1 MIGGIFVDGGLLTM
15 VVVVAVW
22 TILVRDSF
30 AAVIGYACYGL
41 LLAFAWVRLAAID
54 AALTEAAI
62 GGGLTSVLL
71 IRAAVRLRRT
81 ETAALAE
88 TLAPVQRILAAV
100 FSATVA
106 VALGAVVLTLPE
118 PAPTLAPRVAE
129 HLASTGLGNA
139 VTAVLLSFRAIDT
152 LLEAVVLVYALV
164 AVWALTP
171 DRFWGGRPGP
181 KYAVE
186 ANGML
191 AYLARLLPP
200 LGIVVG
206 IYVFWV
212 GADLPGGKF
221 QAGTLLAAMWLL
233 AIMAGLTDV
242 PPISR
247 RSLRIALVA
256 GTVVFLAIGFAG
268 VPLAGAFLAYPE
280 SVAKPL
286 ILVIEAASMVSIAVT
301 LGLLVVGPPE
311 RSGAP

>member
-106 VALGAVVLTLPE
+106 VALGAVVLSLPE
-118 PAPTLAPRVAE
+118 PAPTLAPSVAE
-129 HLASTGLGNA
+129 HIASTGLGNA

-191 AYLARLLPP
+191 AYFARLLPP

-280 SVAKPL
+280 SFAKPL

>member
-106 VALGAVVLTLPE
+106 VALGAVVLSLPE
-118 PAPTLAPRVAE
+118 PAPTLAPSVAE
-129 HLASTGLGNA
+129 HIASTGLGNA

-181 KYAVE
+181 KYVVE

-233 AIMAGLTDV
+233 TIMAGLTDV

-280 SVAKPL
+280 SFAKPL

>member
-1 MIGGIFVDGGLLTM
+1 MSPTLLVDGGLLAM
-15 VVVVAVW
+15 VVLVAMW

-71 IRAAVRLRRT
+71 IRAVVRLRATEASAQLVTPART
-81 ETAALAE
+81 L
-88 TLAPVQRILAAV
+88 RFGAAV
-100 FSATVA
+100 LSIAVA
-106 VALGAVVLTLPE
+106 VALGAVVLGLPD
-118 PAPTLAPRVAE
+118 PAPSLAPQVAE
-129 HLASTGLGNA
+129 HIASTGLGNA

-152 LLEAVVLVYALV
+152 LLEAVVLIYALV

-171 DRFWGGRPGP
+171 DRLWGGRPGP
-181 KYAVE
+181 KYADDP
-186 ANGML
+186 NGML
-191 AYLARLLPP
+191 AYMARLLAP
-200 LGIVVG
+200 LGIVVA

-233 AIMAGLTDV
+233 TIMAGLTDV

-247 RSLRIALVA
+247 RWLRVALVV

-280 SVAKPL
+280 GVAKPL
-286 ILVIEAASMVSIAVT
+286 ILIIEAASMVSIAVT
-301 LGLLVVGPPE
+301 LGLLVIGPPE
-311 RSGAP
+311 RSESP

>member
-1 MIGGIFVDGGLLTM
+1 MSVELLVDSTLLAL
-15 VVVVAVW
+15 VVLVAVW
-22 TILVRDSF
+22 TIAVRDSF

-41 LLAFAWVRLAAID
+41 LLAFSWVRLAAID

-71 IRAAVRLRRT
+71 IRAVVRLRGT
-81 ETAALAE
+81 EAAAVAETPGGMQRFFAAVLSAAVAAALG
-88 TLAPVQRILAAV
+88 V
-100 FSATVA
+100 
-106 VALGAVVLTLPE
+106 VVLTLPD
-118 PAPTLAPRVAE
+118 PAPTLAPQVAANI
-129 HLASTGLGNA
+129 ASTGLGNA
-139 VTAVLLSFRAIDT
+139 VTAVLLAFRATDT

-171 DRFWGGRPGP
+171 DRFWGGRPGQ
-181 KYAVE
+181 KYAVDPH
-186 ANGML
+186 GML

-200 LGIVVG
+200 LGIVVA

-233 AIMAGLTDV
+233 TIMAGLTDV

-247 RSLRIALVA
+247 RWLRLALVA
-256 GTVVFLAIGFAG
+256 GSVVFLAIGFAG
-268 VPLAGAFLAYPE
+268 IPLAGTFLAYPE
-280 SVAKPL
+280 SFAKPL

-301 LGLLVVGPPE
+301 LGLLVLGAPE

>member
-106 VALGAVVLTLPE
+106 VALGAVVLSLPE

-233 AIMAGLTDV
+233 TIMAGLTDV

>member
-1 MIGGIFVDGGLLTM
+1 MSVAMLVDGGLLAL
-15 VVVVAVW
+15 VVLVAMW

-30 AAVIGYACYGL
+30 SAVIGYACYGL

-71 IRAAVRLRRT
+71 IRAVVRLRAT
-81 ETAALAE
+81 EVATLAE
-88 TLAPVQRILAAV
+88 TPGRVQRILAAV
-100 FSATVA
+100 LSVTVA
-106 VALGAVVLTLPE
+106 AALGVVVLGLPD
-118 PAPTLAPRVAE
+118 PAPSLAPQVAE
-129 HLASTGLGNA
+129 NIASTGLGNA

-171 DRFWGGRPGP
+171 DHLWGGRPGP
-181 KYAVE
+181 KYEVAP
-186 ANGML
+186 NGML
-191 AYLARLLPP
+191 AYLARLLAP
-200 LGIVVG
+200 LGIVVA

-233 AIMAGLTDV
+233 TIMAGLTDV

-247 RSLRIALVA
+247 RWLRVALVA

-280 SVAKPL
+280 GFAKPL
-286 ILVIEAASMVSIAVT
+286 ILIIEAASMVSIAVT

-311 RSGAP
+311 RTGAP

>member
-106 VALGAVVLTLPE
+106 VALGAVVLSLPE

-129 HLASTGLGNA
+129 HIASTGLGNA

-191 AYLARLLPP
+191 AYFARLLPP

-280 SVAKPL
+280 SFAKPL

>member
-106 VALGAVVLTLPE
+106 VALGAVVLSLPE

-191 AYLARLLPP
+191 AYFARLLPP

>member
-1 MIGGIFVDGGLLTM
+1 MSVALLVDGGLLAM
-15 VVVVAVW
+15 VVLVAVW

-71 IRAAVRLRRT
+71 IRAVVRLRNT
-81 ETAALAE
+81 EAVAQAE
-88 TLAPVQRILAAV
+88 MPGRVQRILAATL
-100 FSATVA
+100 SIA
-106 VALGAVVLTLPE
+106 VAGALGVVVLGLPD
-118 PAPTLAPRVAE
+118 PAPSLAPRVAE
-129 HLASTGLGNA
+129 HIASTGLGNA

-171 DRFWGGRPGP
+171 DRLWGGRPGP
-181 KYAVE
+181 KYA
-186 ANGML
+186 ADPHGML

-200 LGIVVG
+200 LGIVVA

-247 RSLRIALVA
+247 RWLRVALVA
-256 GTVVFLAIGFAG
+256 GTVVFLTIGFAG
-268 VPLAGAFLAYPE
+268 VPMAGAFLAYPE
-280 SVAKPL
+280 GFAKPL
-286 ILVIEAASMVSIAVT
+286 ILIIEAASMVSIAVT

-311 RSGAP
+311 RSESP

>member
-1 MIGGIFVDGGLLTM
+1 MIGGIFVDGGLLAM

-71 IRAAVRLRRT
+71 IRAVVRLRRT

-88 TLAPVQRILAAV
+88 TPAPLQLILAAV

-106 VALGAVVLTLPE
+106 VALGAVVLSLPE
-118 PAPTLAPRVAE
+118 PAPTLAPSVAE
-129 HLASTGLGNA
+129 HIASTGLGNA

-233 AIMAGLTDV
+233 TIMAGLTDV

-280 SVAKPL
+280 SFAKPL

>member
-106 VALGAVVLTLPE
+106 VALGAVVLSLPE

-129 HLASTGLGNA
+129 HIASTGLGNA

-191 AYLARLLPP
+191 AYFARLLPP

-212 GADLPGGKF
+212 GADLPGGTF

>member
-1 MIGGIFVDGGLLTM
+1 MSVALLVDGGLLAL
-15 VVVVAVW
+15 VVLVAVW

-30 AAVIGYACYGL
+30 SAVIGYACYGL

-71 IRAAVRLRRT
+71 IRAVVRLRATEVATLT
-81 ETAALAE
+81 ET
-88 TLAPVQRILAAV
+88 PGRGQRILAAV
-100 FSATVA
+100 LSVTVA
-106 VALGAVVLTLPE
+106 AALGVVVLGLPD
-118 PAPTLAPRVAE
+118 PAPSLAPRVAE
-129 HLASTGLGNA
+129 NIASTGLGNA

-171 DRFWGGRPGP
+171 DRLWGGRPGP
-181 KYAVE
+181 KYEVAP
-186 ANGML
+186 NGML
-191 AYLARLLPP
+191 AYLARLLAP
-200 LGIVVG
+200 LGIVVA

-233 AIMAGLTDV
+233 TIMAGLTDV

-247 RSLRIALVA
+247 RWLRIALVA

-280 SVAKPL
+280 GFAKPL
-286 ILVIEAASMVSIAVT
+286 ILIIEAASMVSIAFT

-311 RSGAP
+311 RNGSP

>member
-1 MIGGIFVDGGLLTM
+1 MSVALLVDGGLLAM
-15 VVVVAVW
+15 VVLVAVW

-30 AAVIGYACYGL
+30 SAVIGYACYGL

-71 IRAAVRLRRT
+71 IRAVVRLRAT
-81 ETAALAE
+81 EAATQAE
-88 TLAPVQRILAAV
+88 RPGRVQRILAAV
-100 FSATVA
+100 LSVTVA
-106 VALGAVVLTLPE
+106 AALGVVVLGLPD
-118 PAPTLAPRVAE
+118 PAPSLAPLVAE
-129 HLASTGLGNA
+129 NIASTGLGNA

-171 DRFWGGRPGP
+171 DRLWGGRPGP
-181 KYAVE
+181 KYEVDPH
-186 ANGML
+186 GML
-191 AYLARLLPP
+191 AYLARLLAP
-200 LGIVVG
+200 LGIVVA

-233 AIMAGLTDV
+233 TIMAGLTDV
-242 PPISR
+242 PPINR
-247 RSLRIALVA
+247 GWLRVALVV

-268 VPLAGAFLAYPE
+268 MPFAGAFLAYPE
-280 SVAKPL
+280 GFAKPL
-286 ILVIEAASMVSIAVT
+286 ILIIEAASMVSIAVT

>member
-1 MIGGIFVDGGLLTM
+1 MLVDGGLLAM
-15 VVVVAVW
+15 VVLVAVW

-30 AAVIGYACYGL
+30 SAVIGYACYGL

-71 IRAAVRLRRT
+71 IRAVVRLRAT
-81 ETAALAE
+81 EAATQAE
-88 TLAPVQRILAAV
+88 RPGRVQRILAAV
-100 FSATVA
+100 LSVTVA
-106 VALGAVVLTLPE
+106 AALGVVVLGLPD
-118 PAPTLAPRVAE
+118 PAPSLAPLVAE
-129 HLASTGLGNA
+129 NIASTGLGNA

-171 DRFWGGRPGP
+171 DRLWGGRPGP
-181 KYAVE
+181 KYEVDPH
-186 ANGML
+186 GML
-191 AYLARLLPP
+191 AYLARLLAP
-200 LGIVVG
+200 LGIVVA

-233 AIMAGLTDV
+233 TIMAGLTDV

-247 RSLRIALVA
+247 GWLRVALVA
-256 GTVVFLAIGFAG
+256 GTVIFLAIGFAG

-280 SVAKPL
+280 GFAKPL
-286 ILVIEAASMVSIAVT
+286 ILIIEAASMVSIAVT